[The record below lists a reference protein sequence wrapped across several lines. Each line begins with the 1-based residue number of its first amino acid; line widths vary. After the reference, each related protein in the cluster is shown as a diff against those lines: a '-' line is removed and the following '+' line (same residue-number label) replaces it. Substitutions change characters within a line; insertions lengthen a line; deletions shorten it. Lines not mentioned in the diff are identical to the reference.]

1 MGKKIPEQLPLASGH
16 FQTTPRERHGRHE
29 QVFITAGIHPT
40 ADVTIVTC
48 AMLFIF
54 LSFLPPLSHSTFLLS
69 FGHSAPLSSGQ
80 AEIYACEISTKNR
93 ALNSD
98 SLCYI
103 ASVICKASLPLSS
116 LPLLGDTFLE

>member
-1 MGKKIPEQLPLASGH
+1 MGKEIPEQLPLASGH
-16 FQTTPRERHGRHE
+16 FQRTPRERHGRHE
-29 QVFITAGIHPT
+29 RVSITAEIHPT
-40 ADVTIVTC
+40 AVTVVTC

-54 LSFLPPLSHSTFLLS
+54 LSFLPPLSHSTFLLR
-69 FGHSAPLSSGQ
+69 FGHSALLSSGQ

-103 ASVICKASLPLSS
+103 VSVICKASLSLSS
-116 LPLLGDTFLE
+116 LLLLGDTSLE